1 MKMMDFCVVF
11 FIGIIYIIPPR
22 PLQQLT
28 IYASQVTSPGCG
40 SSSGELEVLMNPTNN
55 RHFVRQLPSWTEVE
69 MSLDIVLILF
79 QVFGVAGGIITLV
92 TGASVASFFEIIYF
106 LTVRFW
112 EEGSKVGESC
122 L

>member
-1 MKMMDFCVVF
+1 
-11 FIGIIYIIPPR
+11 
-22 PLQQLT
+22 
-28 IYASQVTSPGCG
+28 
-40 SSSGELEVLMNPTNN
+40 MNPTNN

-69 MSLDIVLILF
+69 MSLDIVLIMF

>member
-1 MKMMDFCVVF
+1 MKMIDLCVLF
-11 FIGIIYIIPPR
+11 FIGIISH
-22 PLQQLT
+22 PLDFYKKLT
-28 IYASQVTSPGCG
+28 IDASQVTSLGCG

-69 MSLDIVLILF
+69 MSLDTVLILF

-112 EEGSKVGESC
+112 EEGNKVGESC

>member
-1 MKMMDFCVVF
+1 MSCILHWDR
-11 FIGIIYIIPPR
+11 IISYPPDCYNNYS
-22 PLQQLT
+22 
-28 IYASQVTSPGCG
+28 IDASQVTSHGCG
-40 SSSGELEVLMNPTNN
+40 SSSGELEVLMNPTKN

-79 QVFGVAGGIITLV
+79 QVFGVVGGIITLV
-92 TGASVASFFEIIYF
+92 TGVSVASLFEIIYF

-122 L
+122 S